1 MGTMN
6 AVSQHRE
13 AARRTGP
20 RNRPKEPAKRR
31 RLAALPLLAAL
42 AGCAGSASE
51 QFGHSVW
58 VAPGKYRFHDCLQA
72 QAADRGVAARQK
84 ELEEL
89 MARASKG
96 PGGDVVNTMVYRSE
110 YQQMLGERKEIAQ
123 VLDEKRCTMDSNRS
137 SDRQVF

>member
-1 MGTMN
+1 MRFW
-6 AVSQHRE
+6 A
-13 AARRTGP
+13 
-20 RNRPKEPAKRR
+20 
-31 RLAALPLLAAL
+31 LAALPFLAVL

-58 VAPGKYRFHDCLQA
+58 VAPQKYQYHDCLQA
-72 QAADRGVAARQK
+72 QEADRNFAVRQK

-110 YQQMLGERKEIAQ
+110 YQQVLGERKEIAVVYEQ
-123 VLDEKRCTMDSNRS
+123 KRCTLDSKRS

>member
-6 AVSQHRE
+6 AATPDLRK
-13 AARRTGP
+13 
-20 RNRPKEPAKRR
+20 RPEDLAMRR
-31 RLAALPLLAAL
+31 RVLAALPLFAAL

-51 QFGHSVW
+51 QFGQSVW
-58 VAPGKYRFHDCLQA
+58 VAPGKYQFHDCLQA
-72 QAADRGVAARQK
+72 QEADRSYATRQR

-110 YQQMLGERKEIAQ
+110 YQQVLGERKEIAQ
-123 VLDEKRCTMDSNRS
+123 VFVQKRCTLDSKRS